1 MTFRNRLLLVLSVL
15 VVCIGADQFT
25 KGIAKSALAESP
37 GHSYLADTFRL
48 QYAENAGA
56 FLSLGDSLPVWL
68 RTAVFT
74 YGVAVFLLSLTV
86 YLLFRPPGSVTVLT
100 SWTLVCAGGLSNLI
114 DRVLYHG
121 KVVDFLNVG
130 IGGLRTGIFNVAD
143 VVLTTGIVMLLLY
156 ELKAGKRKEKAPGH

>member
-1 MTFRNRLLLVLSVL
+1 MTFRNRLLLVLAVL

-25 KGIAKSALAESP
+25 KSIAKSALAESP

-56 FLSLGDSLPVWL
+56 FLSLGDSMPVWL

-74 YGVAVFLLSLTV
+74 YAVAIFLLGLTV
-86 YLLFRPPGSVTVLT
+86 YLLVRPPASTTVLT

-114 DRVLYHG
+114 DRVIYHG

-130 IGGLRTGIFNVAD
+130 IGSLRTGIFNVAD
-143 VVLTTGIVMLLLY
+143 VVLTTGIVMLLIY
-156 ELKAGKRKEKAPGH
+156 ELNSGVKERRR

>member
-1 MTFRNRLLLVLSVL
+1 MTFRNRLLLVLAVL

-25 KGIAKSALAESP
+25 KGIAKSVLAESP

-56 FLSLGDSLPVWL
+56 FLSLGDSMPSWL

-74 YGVAVFLLSLTV
+74 YAVAIFLLGLTI
-86 YLLFRPPGSVTVLT
+86 YLLFRPPASMTVLT
-100 SWTLVCAGGLSNLI
+100 SWTLVCAGGLSNLV
-114 DRVLYHG
+114 DRVLYNG

-143 VVLTTGIVMLLLY
+143 VVLTAGIVMLLLY
-156 ELKAGKRKEKAPGH
+156 ELRAGTRKPVAE